1 MGCGAERRGLSQYSS
16 AVPGVALH
24 DGMLQEGILR
34 DQVFSGLTTCGEH
47 SPCGA
52 PNSGGDLSH
61 VVKGIGES
69 HC

>member
-1 MGCGAERRGLSQYSS
+1 
-16 AVPGVALH
+16 VALH